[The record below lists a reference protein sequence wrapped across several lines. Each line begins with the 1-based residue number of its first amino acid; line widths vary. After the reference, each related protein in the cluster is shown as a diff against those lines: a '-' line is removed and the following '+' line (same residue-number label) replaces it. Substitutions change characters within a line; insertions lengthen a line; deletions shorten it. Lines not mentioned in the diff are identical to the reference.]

1 MAKAPADFTSILL
14 RKNVLGP
21 DQLEEARNL
30 ATSGGMKIQ
39 DAIAKLNYATTE
51 EIMSAI
57 AEFHNL
63 EFVNLV
69 DMTIPQSVVEMVPES
84 VARENRV
91 LPLSVEGNVLK
102 IITSEPDNYDVL
114 QKLQFILNKD
124 IQPVLADREQIVAAI
139 NRHYGQSETESVDSM
154 IAEFTDTAIDFTETD
169 ATANADTQDES
180 DAPVVKL
187 VNLMIQ
193 EAINLRASDIHVEP
207 FGDRVQIGR
216 AHV

>member
-14 RKNVLGP
+14 RKNVLGI
-21 DQLEEARNL
+21 DQLEEARSL
-30 ATSGGMKIQ
+30 ASSGGMKIQ

-139 NRHYGQSETESVDSM
+139 NRHYGQTETESVDSM
-154 IAEFTDTAIDFTETD
+154 IAEFTDTQIEFTETE
-169 ATANADTQDES
+169 ATAAAASSMDES

-187 VNLMIQ
+187 VNLLIQ
-193 EAINLRASDIHVEP
+193 E
-207 FGDRVQIGR
+207 
-216 AHV
+216 

>member
-1 MAKAPADFTSILL
+1 MAKAPSDFTSILL
-14 RKNVLGP
+14 RKNVLGV

-30 ATSGGMKIQ
+30 ASSGGLKIQ
-39 DAIAKLNYATTE
+39 DAIAKLNYATVE

-69 DMTIPQSVVEMVPES
+69 DVTIPQSVVEMVPES

-91 LPLSVEGNVLK
+91 LPLAVEGNVLK

-169 ATANADTQDES
+169 ATANADTGDDS

-193 EAINLRASDIHVEP
+193 EAINLRASDI
-207 FGDRVQIGR
+207 
-216 AHV
+216 